1 MPSLITVPR
10 RRQREENDDEQD
22 ESGSGSSPAPVPSSA
37 SKRPRIDTTQD
48 EEEGYGDEDEEEDEV
63 EENEDEDEEDASA
76 DSDDAKEGTEDE
88 DESTNSTPADS
99 QGPAKTLSIGQN
111 GVRSQATQEGYK
123 PGSIV
128 RIKVTDFVTYTSAE
142 FFPGPKLNMV
152 IGPNGTGK
160 STLVCAI
167 CLGLGWGPQHL
178 GRAKDTGE
186 FVKHGC
192 REAIIEIELAGGPKF
207 PRNPVVTRTIK
218 KEGNK
223 STFTLN
229 GKPASMKQV
238 LKLAQSFA
246 IQVDNLCQFLPQDK
260 VSEFAALTPI
270 ELLNST
276 QRAAAGAEMV
286 EWHDNLKSLRAE
298 QKKLQMDNQGDRDLL
313 ANLEN
318 RQEIQRADVE
328 RMRQR
333 AEIVQRI
340 ERLEFCRPIVHYKQV
355 HREYNDLKKDK
366 ENCQRELEVL
376 EAELEP
382 VMRAVKTKQSYC
394 VKLDAV
400 VKHKHRTVQAAE
412 KTVDDLRRKIE
423 QYEQA
428 MTELESQIE
437 AEKKSAATLR
447 QDGIKITQAIN
458 KFNRQLTEEPVE
470 FDPDWYNEQLREKR
484 REIRDIEE
492 RGQGVRNR
500 RRPLLEEQAKKVEG
514 LKQAEQQLR
523 GLDSQVGRQEKKL
536 HDASPES
543 LKAYRWLLN
552 NQDKFEKEVFGPPI
566 VTCSINDPRY
576 ADHVESLLQK
586 TDFTAFTVQTR
597 NDFRTLQRNLIG
609 QQKLHDIAIRTSSQ
623 ALDSLRSP
631 MSGDE
636 LRNLGFQGWAKDF
649 INGPEPVLA
658 VLCSENRLHQTPISL
673 GDISDETYSTLER
686 SNSVSSWVAGKQ
698 TYQIIRRREYGPGA
712 TSTRVRQVRPAR
724 IWTSQPVDVLAKGEL
739 EQTIGALKE
748 EKAAIDEKIEADRA
762 RLAELGKEHER
773 VTEERDKLDREKGKK
788 QAAFTDFR
796 AIPERIRQQ
805 EAKKKANDESIAQV
819 RANVVE
825 LRRKQDK
832 VSIKKAETVI
842 KYSDAVETLRTL
854 QEEVITLTLW
864 KIEGLSD
871 VETLKIRNAEHSA
884 RLDVKREEVRGKT
897 EEITAML
904 VVYRQAKDEGV
915 RVARIIKQ
923 DLELDAF
930 SKDIFD
936 HTPDQLEAEID
947 SERARLELTHG
958 GSATMIQEFE
968 ERERQIE
975 KLRGKLTDFEQKLA
989 DFNYAINE
997 VRGKWEPKL
1006 DGIIKSVSDAFSDSF
1021 ARIGCA
1027 GQVSIDKAGEEAG
1040 PDGQPS
1046 GNDFDQWSV
1055 QVHVKFRE
1063 HESLSLLDSH
1073 RQSGGER
1080 AVSTIFYLMALQSLS
1095 ASPFRVVD
1103 EINQGMDP
1111 RNERMVHERLVD
1123 IACAPSNDGTG
1134 GGQYFLITPKLLS
1147 GLVYKPGMRVL
1158 CIVSGEHMPDDH
1170 NLIDFGAAVRNM
1182 RSIADR
1188 TKGKGRAVPVAS
1200 RVGSARASVAA

>member
-1 MPSLITVPR
+1 MPSLSTVPR
-10 RRQREENDDEQD
+10 RRPREEEDDE
-22 ESGSGSSPAPVPSSA
+22 SASGSSPAPVPSSA
-37 SKRPRIDTTQD
+37 SKRARIEVAQ
-48 EEEGYGDEDEEEDEV
+48 EEEDSGDEDEAENEVSEAGSDTDGSGSAEEDS
-63 EENEDEDEEDASA
+63 AS
-76 DSDDAKEGTEDE
+76 
-88 DESTNSTPADS
+88 STPADS
-99 QGPAKTLSIGQN
+99 QGPTKPITFGQN
-111 GVRSQATQEGYK
+111 GVRSQGAQEGYK
-123 PGSIV
+123 PGAIV
-128 RIKVTDFVTYTSAE
+128 RIKVTDFVTYTAAE

-192 REAIIEIELAGGPKF
+192 REATIEIELAGGPNF

-260 VSEFAALTPI
+260 VSEFAALSPI

-286 EWHDNLKSLRAE
+286 EWHENLKSLRAE
-298 QKKLQMDNQGDRDLL
+298 QKKLQADNQGDRDLL
-313 ANLEN
+313 ANLED
-318 RQEIQRADVE
+318 RQEMQRADVE

-333 AEIVQRI
+333 AEIKKKI
-340 ERLEFCRPIVHYKQV
+340 ERLEFCRPLIHYKDL
-355 HREYNDLKKDK
+355 HRKFEVLKREKA
-366 ENCQRELEVL
+366 NCERELEVL

-382 VMRAVKTKQSYC
+382 AMRSVKNKQKYC
-394 VKLDAV
+394 LKLDAV
-400 VKHKHRTVQAAE
+400 VKHKQRAVDMADRTA
-412 KTVDDLRRKIE
+412 TDLGKKVE
-423 QYEQA
+423 QYEQS
-428 MTELESQIE
+428 MTDLESQIE
-437 AEKKSAATLR
+437 AEKKSAVNSR
-447 QDGIKITQAIN
+447 QEGGKIAQAIN
-458 KFNRQLTEEPVE
+458 KLTRQMNEEPVE
-470 FDPDWYNEQLREKR
+470 FDPDWYNEQIREKR
-484 REIRDIEE
+484 REIREIEDRAQE
-492 RGQGVRNR
+492 IRER
-500 RRPLLEEQAKKVEG
+500 RRPLLEELNEKADR
-514 LKQAEQQLR
+514 LKQVEQQLR
-523 GLDSQVGRQEKKL
+523 GLDSQAGRQEKKL
-536 HDASPES
+536 QEASGDS
-543 LKAYRWLLN
+543 YKAYRWLLN

-576 ADHVESLLQK
+576 ADHVESLLQR

-609 QQKLHDIAIRTSSQ
+609 QLKLHDISIRTSSLS
-623 ALDSLRSP
+623 LDSLRSP
-631 MSGDE
+631 LSTDE
-636 LRNLGFQGWAKDF
+636 LGNLGFQGWAKDF
-649 INGPEPVLA
+649 LSGPEPVLA

-673 GDISDETYSTLER
+673 RDISDDTYATLER
-686 SNSVSSWVAGKQ
+686 GSISSWVAGKQ

-724 IWTSQPVDVLAKGEL
+724 VWTSQPVDVSTKGEL
-739 EQTIGALKE
+739 EQTIGMLRD
-748 EKAAIDEKIEADRA
+748 EKGAVEQKIEADRTS
-762 RLAELGKEHER
+762 LVELGKEHET
-773 VTEERDKLDREKGKK
+773 VQQARDGLEREKAKK
-788 QAAFTDFR
+788 QADFTNFR
-796 AIPERIRQQ
+796 AIPEKIRQQ
-805 EAKKKANDESIAQV
+805 EAKKKANDDSFAKI
-819 RANVVE
+819 RANVLE
-825 LRRKQDK
+825 IRSKQDQLA
-832 VSIKKAETVI
+832 IEKAEAVI

-854 QEEVITLTLW
+854 QEEVITLILW
-864 KIEGLSD
+864 KIEGISD
-871 VETLKIRNAEHSA
+871 VETLKIRTSEHTERLNA
-884 RLDVKREEVRGKT
+884 KKEEVRAKN
-897 EEITAML
+897 EDFKAKLDENKRAMKEARE
-904 VVYRQAKDEGV
+904 VAKQLKRDAE
-915 RVARIIKQ
+915 
-923 DLELDAF
+923 LEAVSRDVLN
-930 SKDIFD
+930 
-936 HTPDQLEAEID
+936 HTPDQFEAEID
-947 SERARLELTHG
+947 SEKARLELTHG
-958 GSATMIQEFE
+958 GSTTMIQEFE

-975 KLRGKLTDFEQKLA
+975 RLRGKLTDFEQKLA

-1006 DGIIKSVSDAFSDSF
+1006 DAIIQSVSDAFSDSF

-1027 GQVSIDKAGEEAG
+1027 GQVSLDKAGDEPG

-1046 GNDFDQWSV
+1046 GTDFDQWSV

-1123 IACAPSNDGTG
+1123 IACAPSNDGSG

-1147 GLVYKPGMRVL
+1147 GLVYKPGMKVL
-1158 CIVSGEHMPDDH
+1158 CIVSGEHMPEDH

-1182 RSIADR
+1182 RAIAER
-1188 TKGKGRAVPVAS
+1188 TKGKGRAIPVAS
-1200 RVGSARASVAA
+1200 RVGSRASVVA

>member
-1 MPSLITVPR
+1 MPSLSTVPR
-10 RRQREENDDEQD
+10 RRQREEVSDDE
-22 ESGSGSSPAPVPSSA
+22 SAPGSGPSPAPTPSSA
-37 SKRPRIDTTQD
+37 SKRPRIEATQD
-48 EEEGYGDEDEEEDEV
+48 EDEDDDEVDGEEEDEASAAASDSDNS
-63 EENEDEDEEDASA
+63 NESADDEE
-76 DSDDAKEGTEDE
+76 ETTR
-88 DESTNSTPADS
+88 STQGGS
-99 QGPAKTLSIGQN
+99 QGPSRPLSVGQN
-111 GVRSQATQEGYK
+111 GVQSHATKEGYK
-123 PGSIV
+123 PGAII

-192 REAIIEIELAGGPKF
+192 REATIEIELAGGSKF

-260 VSEFAALTPI
+260 VSEFAALTPT

-298 QKKLQMDNQGDRDLL
+298 QKRLQADNQGDRDLL
-313 ANLEN
+313 ANLED
-318 RQEIQRADVE
+318 RQEMQRADVE

-333 AEIVQRI
+333 AEITAKI
-340 ERLEFCRPIVHYKQV
+340 EKLEALRPVILYKQL
-355 HREYNDLKKDK
+355 HMRFEEAKKEK
-366 ENCQRELEVL
+366 ASCQRELEVL

-382 VMRAVKTKQSYC
+382 AMRSVKKKQSYC
-394 VKLDAV
+394 LQLDSVVRHKQRAV
-400 VKHKHRTVQAAE
+400 
-412 KTVDDLRRKIE
+412 DLAVRKATDLNKKVEEIE
-423 QYEQA
+423 QT
-428 MTELESQIE
+428 MKDLDSQIE
-437 AEKKSAATLR
+437 AEKRSATNSR
-447 QDGIKITQAIN
+447 QQGSKIVQEIN
-458 KFNRQLTEEPVE
+458 KLTRQMNENPVE
-470 FDPDWYNEQLREKR
+470 FDPDWYNEQLRDKR
-484 REIRDIEE
+484 REIREMEDRATPIRE
-492 RGQGVRNR
+492 R
-500 RRPLLEEQAKKVEG
+500 RRPLLEEQKEKIDR
-514 LKQAEQQLR
+514 LRQAEQQLR
-523 GLDSQVGRQEKKL
+523 GLDSQAGRQEKKL
-536 HDASPES
+536 HDASRDS
-543 LKAYRWLLN
+543 HQAYKWLQEN
-552 NQDKFEKEVFGPPI
+552 RDKFEKEVFGPPI
-566 VTCSINDPRY
+566 VTCSITDARY

-609 QQKLHDIAIRTSSQ
+609 QLKLHDISIRTSSL

-631 MSGDE
+631 LSDDN
-636 LRNLGFQGWAKDF
+636 LKSLGFQGWAKDF
-649 INGPEPVLA
+649 ISGPEPVLA

-673 GDISDETYSTLER
+673 QDISDETYTTLER
-686 SNSVSSWVAGKQ
+686 GSISSWVAGKQ

-724 IWTSQPVDVLAKGEL
+724 VWTSQPVDTLAKAEL
-739 EQTIGALKE
+739 EQTIGALRE
-748 EKAAIDEKIEADRA
+748 EKAAIEQKMESDRA
-762 RLAELGKEHER
+762 TLTELGENHER
-773 VTEERDKLDREKGKK
+773 LKQERDKLEREKARK
-788 QAAFTDFR
+788 QAAHTEFR
-796 AIPERIRQQ
+796 AIPDKIRLQ
-805 EAKKKANDESIAQV
+805 EIKKKANDESFEKI
-819 RANVVE
+819 RANVTE
-825 LRRKQDK
+825 IRSKQEQL
-832 VSIKKAETVI
+832 SIEKAEAVI
-842 KYSDAVETLRTL
+842 KYSDAVEALYALQAEVVTLN
-854 QEEVITLTLW
+854 LW

-871 VETLKIRNAEHSA
+871 VETLKLRTSEHTE
-884 RLDVKREEVRGKT
+884 RLEAKKNELQVKVEEVR
-897 EEITAML
+897 ELADENRRVL
-904 VVYRQAKDEGV
+904 PEAKKIAKSFKDDVPLG
-915 RVARIIKQ
+915 
-923 DLELDAF
+923 ELAQEVHN
-930 SKDIFD
+930 

-947 SERARLELTHG
+947 SEKARLELTHG
-958 GSATMIQEFE
+958 GSDHMIQEFE
-968 ERERQIE
+968 ARERQIE
-975 KLRGKLTDFEQKLA
+975 RLREKLSDFEQKQA
-989 DFNYAINE
+989 DFNYAISE

-1006 DGIIKSVSDAFSDSF
+1006 DAIIKSVSDAFSDSF

-1027 GQVSIDKAGEEAG
+1027 GQVSLDKAGEEPG

-1123 IACAPSNDGTG
+1123 IACAPSNDGSG

-1158 CIVSGEHMPDDH
+1158 CIVSGEHMPEDH
-1170 NLIDFGAAVRNM
+1170 NLIDFGSAIRNM
-1182 RSIADR
+1182 RAVTGR
-1188 TKGKGRAVPVAS
+1188 TKGKGRAIAAP
-1200 RVGSARASVAA
+1200 RASVAA